1 MSFLHRLAAHNT
13 PAAQQYMLQ
22 LIHENN
28 RLRSMLQNNENV
40 ATPVETPVLPPFDFD
55 QFCSE
60 ASIKEK
66 MPPGE

>member
-28 RLRSMLQNNENV
+28 RLRGMLQGNENV
-40 ATPVETPVLPPFDFD
+40 APPVETPILPAFDFD
-55 QFCSE
+55 QFGSE
-60 ASIKEK
+60 VSIKEK
-66 MPPGE
+66 IPLEK